1 MTEGRT
7 CTKCGEFKLFLNFES
22 QGIKTRA
29 DGSTYRKYR
38 AQCKLCMKDK
48 VQQWTQNYR
57 TRNGDAIRAR
67 NRKQWRIEHP
77 PKEPKPKR
85 TIEEAREYQRNY
97 YRTHKEYYAEYTKKY
112 YADNKEKIDA
122 CVRKWQK
129 ENKERHNETRLK
141 WREQNREKVNAQQK
155 TNRDKLF
162 AENPERIRALRR
174 AKKAK
179 QKAKDP
185 QAWNAKMAKYNASCQ
200 KRMVN
205 ELSDAYV
212 RARLVIPSDGSRRK
226 ISAKDI
232 PQSLVEA
239 KRVQLMILRSLKNEK
254 HE

>member
-1 MTEGRT
+1 MTKGRT
-7 CTKCGEFKLFLNFES
+7 CTKCGEFKPMSAFSMAQNMFR
-22 QGIKTRA
+22 K
-29 DGSTYRKYR
+29 DGSTYKKYR
-38 AQCKLCMKDK
+38 SQCKLCLKDQRAKHNK
-48 VQQWTQNYR
+48 VWYE
-57 TRNGDAIRAR
+57 RNLEEVRAKAR
-67 NRKQWRIEHP
+67 EKWREKNP

-85 TIEEAREYQRNY
+85 TKEEMREYQ
-97 YRTHKEYYAEYTKKY
+97 KKY
-112 YADNKEKIDA
+112 YAENKEYYKEYAKAYYIENKDKMLGQIK
-122 CVRKWQK
+122 KWIN

-141 WREQNREKVNAQQK
+141 WREQNREKINAQQK

-162 AENPERIRALRR
+162 AENPERIRAIRR
-174 AKKAK
+174 AKKVK

-185 QAWNAKMAKYNASCQ
+185 QAWNAKMAKYNAPYQ
-200 KRMVN
+200 KRMVD